1 MASGWYSTGLK
12 KCLDGTIALGTT
24 TLKVMLVNSAYSFD
38 PDLDTLDDGTSGDP
52 NSKELVCTNYTGNY
66 GGSGRKTATATLQT
80 NDTSNRVDIAIANL
94 TWTALGGA
102 TNDTIGGAIL
112 CYETGGS
119 DATAIPIA
127 FFDLT
132 DTPTNGSDITLSMT
146 ALGSGGNLR
155 ISV

>member
-24 TLKVMLVNSAYSFD
+24 SLKIMLVSSTYSFD
-38 PDLDTLDDGTSGDP
+38 PDTDTLDDGTSGDP
-52 NSKELVCTNYTGNY
+52 NSKELVATNYTGGY
-66 GGSGRKTATATLQT
+66 GGAGRKSTTVTLQT
-80 NDTSNRVDIAIANL
+80 NDTSNRVDIALSNV

-102 TNDTIGGAIL
+102 TNDTIGGVIL
-112 CYETGGS
+112 VYETGGS
-119 DATAIPIA
+119 DSTSIPIA

-146 ALGSGGNLR
+146 SLGSGGNLR
-155 ISV
+155 IAV